1 VTLVDSIKKKI
12 MVVEDIITQLNISN
26 AEVVNGRAEEICVK
40 EGFTKSYDYIIA
52 RAVAPTTD
60 MIRWCVPF
68 LREEKH
74 DAELPKTSSRNLHY
88 IPPGHMILLKG
99 GHLGQEI
106 EQAKIKTKPKFIQ
119 DYPITVNGVDP
130 ADTSDNNIFA
140 QIKSLSTEQRNR
152 RSLLIDLKNV
162 NGILSI
168 INKEDEAVARAVKKE
183 LPRVGKAVEVIVKSL
198 KSGGRLIYAGAGT
211 SGRLGIL
218 DATECPPTFGTN
230 PAMIQGIIAG
240 GKRAVFRSQ
249 EGAEDKKSD
258 GAKDIRTKRV
268 SGNDVVCGIAAS
280 MRTPYVIGALQEAK
294 KRGAKTLFITTNPRR
309 KLMKPMFTQLRQAI
323 DVAICVEV
331 GPEVIMGST
340 RMKSGTAQ
348 KMVLNMLT
356 TASMIRLGKVYENMM
371 VDLQMTSLKLVER
384 AKRVIMIA
392 TGVDYSA
399 ASSALVKADCH
410 VKTAIVMI
418 KLGVS
423 KSTAQAKL
431 KKENGFVRRALMKGN
446 HK

>member
-1 VTLVDSIKKKI
+1 
-12 MVVEDIITQLNISN
+12 M
-26 AEVVNGRAEEICVK
+26 A
-40 EGFTKSYDYIIA
+40 
-52 RAVAPTTD
+52 
-60 MIRWCVPF
+60 
-68 LREEKH
+68 
-74 DAELPKTSSRNLHY
+74 KT
-88 IPPGHMILLKG
+88 
-99 GHLGQEI
+99 
-106 EQAKIKTKPKFIQ
+106 
-119 DYPITVNGVDP
+119 
-130 ADTSDNNIFA
+130 NNIFD

-152 RSLLIDLKNV
+152 RSLSIDLENV
-162 NGILSI
+162 SGVLSI
-168 INKEDEAVARAVKKE
+168 INKEDEAVAGAVKKE
-183 LPRVGKAVEVIVKSL
+183 LPRVGKAVEIIVKSL

-258 GAKDIRTKRV
+258 GAKDIRAKKI
-268 SGNDVVCGIAAS
+268 SGTDVVCGIAAS

-294 KRGAKTLFITTNPRR
+294 RRGAKTLFVTTNPRTM
-309 KLMKPMFTQLRQAI
+309 LMKPMFTQLRKAI

-399 ASSALVKADCH
+399 ASSALVKADYH
-410 VKTAIVMI
+410 VKTAIVMM

-423 KSTAQAKL
+423 KKTAQMKL
-431 KKENGFVRRALMKGN
+431 KKANGFVRRALMKGN
-446 HK
+446 QK